1 MILALIKKEDPV
13 NKPATRTEL
22 GLVMIGDG
30 VDVNSAGTIST
41 RAATDAEF
49 TEMMEALFHGE

>member
-1 MILALIKKEDPV
+1 M